1 MRELRLNCLAKVPP
15 PLTGGVGQGELV
27 PNSRACRSEHR
38 HWFTHQT
45 NMKGLFAGCLSK
57 DAKAKPGKTDS
68 GRMLQVVK
76 SNALGG
82 LLVLAQAVRC
92 FPCLPS

>member
-15 PLTGGVGQGELV
+15 PLTGEVGQGELE
-27 PNSRACRSEHR
+27 PDSRACRSEHR

-45 NMKGLFAGCLSK
+45 NMKGLFAGCFSQ

-76 SNALGG
+76 SNALGR

-92 FPCLPS
+92 FPCPPS